1 MGRDVERNSP
11 GGALNQF
18 LLRRLAARPAPA
30 SGQIA
35 IGVVAGAAAV
45 SARLAL
51 HSLLG
56 PSLPFILF
64 YPMVAFSAV
73 LGGAAGGWACLLT
86 TILASIAGWWAA
98 PETVP
103 LPANGLPFALYLGSG
118 GFVVW
123 SVSLLRR
130 ALAEVRVLSEQQQ
143 ILLFELQH
151 RVKNTLAIAQAVAH
165 QTLGSAPETKA
176 ARKAL
181 LERFDALAA
190 AHDLLVAT
198 VWEAVPLA
206 ALVEGQLKPFGPE
219 ERFVLQGEDDRVP
232 AKTVTTLALCLHELA
247 TNATKHGALSVPDG
261 RVEIRWERTDLD
273 RLRLTW
279 SESGGPRGTAPE
291 RTGFG
296 ARLLKSSAESVGAA
310 GPDIEF
316 LPGGVRWVGEF
327 EL

>member
-1 MGRDVERNSP
+1 MERGVRQESP
-11 GGALNQF
+11 GGTLNQF
-18 LLRRLAARPAPA
+18 LLRRLAARPAPV
-30 SGQIA
+30 SRQIA
-35 IGVVAGAAAV
+35 IGLAAGAVAIG
-45 SARLAL
+45 ARLGL
-51 HSLLG
+51 NPVLG
-56 PSLPFILF
+56 GGVPFILF

-73 LGGAAGGWACLLT
+73 FGGAPGGAACLMI
-86 TILASIAGWWAA
+86 TILVSLAGWLVA
-98 PETVP
+98 PQAMP
-103 LPANGLPFALYLGSG
+103 LPANGLPFVLYLGSG
-118 GFVVW
+118 AFVVW
-123 SVSLLRR
+123 SVSLLRQ
-130 ALAEVRVLSEQQQ
+130 ALAQVRVLSEQQQ

-165 QTLGSAPETKA
+165 QTLGAAPETKA

-247 TNATKHGALSVPDG
+247 TNATKHGALSVPEG
-261 RVEIRWERTDLD
+261 RVEVRWERTDHD
-273 RLRLTW
+273 RLRLIW
-279 SESGGPRGTAPE
+279 SESGGPRVEAPA
-291 RTGFG
+291 RAGFG
-296 ARLLKSSAESVGAA
+296 ARLLRNSAQGVGA